1 MNKKNMFY
9 RYTKISVSDKKM
21 SNFLYAIFMTD
32 SKLESYNHLNL
43 ERFTR
48 KQNSGN
54 MVSVA
59 ILIDENKITPTT
71 SDKYIRPAKRPSYSV
86 LSNEKWVKS
95 GLKPLP
101 SWKNSWQNAA
111 ASVLIKD

>member
-1 MNKKNMFY
+1 MKKDYLVY

-21 SNFLYAIFMTD
+21 GNFLYSIFMTG

-54 MVSVA
+54 MVSVV
-59 ILIDENKITPTT
+59 ILIDENKITTFEELAGVTLQT
-71 SDKYIRPAKRPSYSV
+71 SDDFQGRMT
-86 LSNEKWVKS
+86 LN
-95 GLKPLP
+95 
-101 SWKNSWQNAA
+101 
-111 ASVLIKD
+111 

>member
-1 MNKKNMFY
+1 MNKQDREMVY

-21 SNFLYAIFMTD
+21 SNFLYAIFMTG

-54 MVSVA
+54 MVSVV
-59 ILIDENKITPTT
+59 ILIDEGKITTFEELAGVKLET
-71 SDKYIRPAKRPSYSV
+71 SHDFQGRMK
-86 LSNEKWVKS
+86 LN
-95 GLKPLP
+95 
-101 SWKNSWQNAA
+101 
-111 ASVLIKD
+111 

>member
-1 MNKKNMFY
+1 MNKQDREMVY

-21 SNFLYAIFMTD
+21 SNFLYAIFMTG

-54 MVSVA
+54 MVSVV
-59 ILIDENKITPTT
+59 ILIDEDKITTFEELAGVTLQT
-71 SDKYIRPAKRPSYSV
+71 SDDFQGRMK
-86 LSNEKWVKS
+86 LS
-95 GLKPLP
+95 
-101 SWKNSWQNAA
+101 
-111 ASVLIKD
+111 